1 MISGKCEYFG
11 EEAKSLWICV
21 NSWNA
26 ELHLNNN
33 NNNKESGLMVRACKS
48 SI

>member
-33 NNNKESGLMVRACKS
+33 NKESGLMVRACKS